1 MTARR
6 MAVVW
11 VVAALAMAWPHQAGA
26 QRATTATGSAALAV
40 VVSTDEPASR
50 PMRRASVSLQA
61 NELGVPRTAVTDDE
75 GHVVFEGLPPGNYL
89 VSAAKPGYVRTF
101 HGSRIPGTGPG
112 IAVALVDGQRLEIR
126 VSVLRGSVISGV
138 VRTPGGRP
146 AANLTVQAVDGKRSR
161 YRAESLFDAPPGVV
175 QTDDRGAYRI
185 FGLPPGDYVVSARS
199 PVREEVRLVTA
210 AELQWADK
218 VVSGAAS
225 PGGAPIASGAPADA
239 PSAAFAP
246 VYYPGTA
253 VAAEASTVRVGPG
266 EERLG
271 VDFALQ
277 LVPTA
282 QVRGVLMDAEG
293 RPQPNVVVVVRP
305 VQQSGSDMLQAL
317 ESALGTSARTG
328 ADGSFAINAVRPGRY
343 SIEARATPHTGSEP
357 AAAPARPAA
366 AALGGVG
373 THWVKEDVGVA
384 GVDILDLTLTLKP
397 GMSLSGRIA
406 YEGTTLAPPK
416 DMSSASFRLIPLG
429 VDTAVPAMAMAM
441 TTETRIGVAADGTF
455 SATGIAPGRYRFV
468 TQAWLIESLAPSAVA
483 SAGGWVL
490 KSAIAGGRDLADAV
504 LEVRPGEDVPGVVVT
519 FTDRLTELSGRVID
533 QADRVT
539 ASFPIV
545 IFSTDRATW
554 VTASRRVQIV
564 RPATD
569 GRYAA
574 VGLPAGEYHIAAV
587 TAIESDQLADPAFL
601 EQLAAM
607 SLTLTLA
614 DGEKKTQDLKLGG
627 R

>member
-1 MTARR
+1 
-6 MAVVW
+6 
-11 VVAALAMAWPHQAGA
+11 
-26 QRATTATGSAALAV
+26 
-40 VVSTDEPASR
+40 
-50 PMRRASVSLQA
+50 
-61 NELGVPRTAVTDDE
+61 
-75 GHVVFEGLPPGNYL
+75 
-89 VSAAKPGYVRTF
+89 
-101 HGSRIPGTGPG
+101 
-112 IAVALVDGQRLEIR
+112 
-126 VSVLRGSVISGV
+126 
-138 VRTPGGRP
+138 
-146 AANLTVQAVDGKRSR
+146 
-161 YRAESLFDAPPGVV
+161 
-175 QTDDRGAYRI
+175 
-185 FGLPPGDYVVSARS
+185 
-199 PVREEVRLVTA
+199 
-210 AELQWADK
+210 
-218 VVSGAAS
+218 
-225 PGGAPIASGAPADA
+225 
-239 PSAAFAP
+239 
-246 VYYPGTA
+246 
-253 VAAEASTVRVGPG
+253 
-266 EERLG
+266 
-271 VDFALQ
+271 
-277 LVPTA
+277 
-282 QVRGVLMDAEG
+282 
-293 RPQPNVVVVVRP
+293 
-305 VQQSGSDMLQAL
+305 
-317 ESALGTSARTG
+317 
-328 ADGSFAINAVRPGRY
+328 
-343 SIEARATPHTGSEP
+343 
-357 AAAPARPAA
+357 
-366 AALGGVG
+366 
-373 THWVKEDVGVA
+373 
-384 GVDILDLTLTLKP
+384 
-397 GMSLSGRIA
+397 
-406 YEGTTLAPPK
+406 
-416 DMSSASFRLIPLG
+416 
-429 VDTAVPAMAMAM
+429 MAMAM